1 MTTIPARLT
10 KVRNERRPNS
20 RDASFEQCSY
30 ELRRAEAL
38 YRNHRIPVIN
48 SSAKS
53 VEEMSTVILQFLKRT

>member
-1 MTTIPARLT
+1 
-10 KVRNERRPNS
+10 
-20 RDASFEQCSY
+20 
-30 ELRRAEAL
+30 LRRAEAL